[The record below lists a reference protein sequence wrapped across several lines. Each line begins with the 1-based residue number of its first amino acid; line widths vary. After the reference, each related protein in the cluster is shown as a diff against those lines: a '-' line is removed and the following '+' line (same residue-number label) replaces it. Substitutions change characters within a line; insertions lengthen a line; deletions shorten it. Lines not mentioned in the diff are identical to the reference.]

1 MRTEVMEVLLS
12 FIIKNIE
19 GYADRKIQKDFP
31 EDMLFID
38 VLREILKIINSN
50 ITLDKIAVI
59 SAVKGLFFY
68 DDIRKSV
75 KDIVGMHLLEFTITK
90 RDLVNGSNL
99 MLKEVISTSE
109 EDSSKEMQFGY
120 VKPKTESETKGV
132 KRDELVGELHIS
144 EMEKVKRTRIEMDNA
159 KEAIDRMEEMLRKPS
174 EEDHVLEPIKKS
186 QEKEKVLPPPPSST
200 PKFPLNQNIEVT
212 EDLKKLFSK
221 AMERKK
227 GEPPVEPP
235 SGPPAGF
242 PAPKSAPSPP
252 PGSGAHPS
260 TLRGAAT
267 EEMKSL
273 FKIKEEKKPEPP
285 ASAPTSGSATP
296 PPTPARSHALE
307 KSSIREPTPHPPPP
321 PPSKP
326 VDTSTGYGSFSF
338 RTKKKVKK
346 MGASLRSFA
355 DEVEEV
361 APILDD
367 DIKDDGIVDDFKG
380 DSEEISEV
388 EEKKEEILGGF
399 AETEAPTELF
409 PSLKFAML
417 SELDGLAKKIGTSKE
432 YQKNIAIEYFD
443 KMNPKKYYP
452 LIIDISDIEQATTI
466 SEENIMT
473 GERKVQVKE
482 KMAVVLKS
490 SIVKVKPMFPGCSI
504 VPEERYTDFDM
515 KEDKLTFYV
524 TPLVDDEIED
534 GRIEFIDSEG
544 NIFHSA
550 PTPTKVEDPRFARI
564 IALYGGLASFLPKIL
579 ETLGFSFTQETQMAT
594 LLPFLQNVLGDM
606 NLSNFIGI
614 SGILITI
621 IICIITV
628 AVRKPNSVKK
638 KFKVARVGRLKSAVK
653 AQK

>member
-1 MRTEVMEVLLS
+1 MIMEVLLS

-19 GYADRKIQKDFP
+19 GYVDRKIQKDFP

-38 VLREILKIINSN
+38 VLRELLQILDSN

-59 SAVKGLFFY
+59 SAVKGLFSY

-99 MLKEVISTSE
+99 MLKEEISTPE
-109 EDSSKEMQFGY
+109 EDSSKDMEFGY
-120 VKPKTESETKGV
+120 LKPKIEPEIKGG
-132 KRDELVGELHIS
+132 KRDEMVGELHIS
-144 EMEKVKRTRIEMDNA
+144 EVEKVKSTRNEMDDA

-174 EEDHVLEPIKKS
+174 DEDHILEPIKKS
-186 QEKEKVLPPPPSST
+186 QEKEKALPSPVST
-200 PKFPLNQNIEVT
+200 LKTPLNQNTKVT
-212 EDLKKLFSK
+212 EALKILFSET
-221 AMERKK
+221 MERKEV
-227 GEPPVEPP
+227 EPTAEPP

-242 PAPKSAPSPP
+242 PGPKSTPP
-252 PGSGAHPS
+252 PGSAPGGPPKSIPS
-260 TLRGAAT
+260 LRGALT
-267 EEMKSL
+267 EEL
-273 FKIKEEKKPEPP
+273 GRLRKIKEEKKSAPPP
-285 ASAPTSGSATP
+285 APVRRSASMESLTQD
-296 PPTPARSHALE
+296 
-307 KSSIREPTPHPPPP
+307 SIPLP
-321 PPSKP
+321 PPSPPPKKRMGKSSPKP
-326 VDTSTGYGSFSF
+326 YS
-338 RTKKKVKK
+338 RKEKKKSKIVAA
-346 MGASLRSFA
+346 GLRSLAYEEESAPILDEAPKEEGIADDFGGFKEEEREV
-355 DEVEEV
+355 DEVEELEEFEKAEEV
-361 APILDD
+361 
-367 DIKDDGIVDDFKG
+367 KDV
-380 DSEEISEV
+380 EIPPM
-388 EEKKEEILGGF
+388 
-399 AETEAPTELF
+399 ETPA
-409 PSLKFAML
+409 SLKSALDPAL
-417 SELDGLAKKIGTSKE
+417 SEIAKEIETSKE

-466 SEENIMT
+466 SEENILT
-473 GERKVQVKE
+473 GERKVQIKE

-504 VPEERYTDFDM
+504 VPEERYTDLDK

-524 TPLVDDEIED
+524 TPLVDDEIEA

-550 PTPTKVEDPRFARI
+550 STPTKVEDPRFARV
-564 IALYGGLASFLPKIL
+564 IALYGGIASFLPKIL
-579 ETLGFSFTQETQMAT
+579 ETLGFSFTQDTQMAT

-621 IICIITV
+621 VICIITV

-638 KFKVARVGRLKSAVK
+638 KFKVDRVGKLKSAAK